1 MGRRSQKNFY
11 YGGQLLVLY
20 LAEVKK
26 QTRGFIGGYKTE
38 LKLLACQHNDQTWSA
53 IPGED
58 ILTYDETNSLG
69 EGALLLVN
77 LSNNRQLQGNPEL
90 AGAEMVRQLQK
101 ISRLMERSKKDQE
114 KMEQWKQSLTYQTE
128 ILNRQKMEMETRI
141 EQIEQIEAEFDYL
154 ERKRQELETLKQQ
167 LNEQQRHLEEGQINC
182 NSYPNLSPEKQQFIR
197 SLAERLANNHDR
209 GNSPS
214 QILHSTLES
223 VQEQQTILN
232 SCWQSLEEQKKTVEN
247 RQVANDEMLDYLE
260 QRARELQTSRNALE
274 TAQIQLQIQETV
286 LNQKQELFERLNL
299 TLQTTDSTRQM
310 LLRLLQGEEL
320 DFDGKIDLEALEKM
334 PLEELESLVKN
345 LQTDLKRWEIFVND
359 QEEELT
365 LQCQTVEELEAR
377 MATIDESERAN
388 LEEELA
394 EEQEKKGMLAAT
406 LVGQRRNLQERQ
418 AIRSQHLK
426 MLQRR
431 QGILSPEDAQKCS
444 FEPLLI
450 LLADNYQNNLQE
462 SQRLAAEIKGLQEDL
477 PKNRDTIDGQW
488 SDLEQKTREFEE
500 QERQWRDAN
509 LALLRLKTQVQQYE
523 TFLQP
528 VQDQLDQIRQK
539 LETISQWLMPMESNG
554 SAYHYAINS

>member
-1 MGRRSQKNFY
+1 
-11 YGGQLLVLY
+11 VLY

-114 KMEQWKQSLTYQTE
+114 KIEQWKQSLTYQSE

-141 EQIEQIEAEFDYL
+141 EQIEQIEAEFEYL
-154 ERKRQELETLKQQ
+154 ERKKQELETLKQQ

-214 QILHSTLES
+214 QIIHSTLES

-232 SCWQSLEEQKKTVEN
+232 SCWQSLEEEKKAVEN
-247 RQVANDEMLDYLE
+247 LQVANDEMLDYLE

-274 TAQIQLQIQETV
+274 TAKIQLQIQETV
-286 LNQKQELFERLNL
+286 LSQKQELFERLNL

-320 DFDGKIDLEALEKM
+320 DFDGKVDLEALEKM

-477 PKNRDTIDGQW
+477 QKSSDSIDGQW

-539 LETISQWLMPMESNG
+539 LEAISQWLTPMESNG

>member
-1 MGRRSQKNFY
+1 
-11 YGGQLLVLY
+11 VLY

-114 KMEQWKQSLTYQTE
+114 KIEQWKQSLTYQSE

-141 EQIEQIEAEFDYL
+141 EQIEQIEAEFEYL
-154 ERKRQELETLKQQ
+154 ERKKQELETLKQQ

-197 SLAERLANNHDR
+197 SLAERLANKHDR

-214 QILHSTLES
+214 QIIHSTLES

-232 SCWQSLEEQKKTVEN
+232 SCWQSLEEEKKAVEN
-247 RQVANDEMLDYLE
+247 LQVANDEMLDYLE

-274 TAQIQLQIQETV
+274 TAKIQLQIQETV
-286 LNQKQELFERLNL
+286 LSQKQELFECLNL
-299 TLQTTDSTRQM
+299 TLQTTDSTQQM

-320 DFDGKIDLEALEKM
+320 DFDGKVDLEALEKM

-528 VQDQLDQIRQK
+528 VQDHLDQIRQK
-539 LETISQWLMPMESNG
+539 LETISQWLTPMESNG
-554 SAYHYAINS
+554 SGYHHAINS

>member
-1 MGRRSQKNFY
+1 
-11 YGGQLLVLY
+11 VLY

-26 QTRGFIGGYKTE
+26 QTKGFIGGYKTE

-101 ISRLMERSKKDQE
+101 ISRLMERSKENQE
-114 KMEQWKQSLTYQTE
+114 KIEQWKQSLTYQSE
-128 ILNRQKMEMETRI
+128 ILNRQKVEMEARI
-141 EQIEQIEAEFDYL
+141 EQIEQIEAEFEYL

-167 LNEQQRHLEEGQINC
+167 LKEQQRHLEEGQINF
-182 NSYPNLSPEKQQFIR
+182 NFSPNLSPEQEQFIR

-214 QILHSTLES
+214 QILYSTLES
-223 VQEQQTILN
+223 VQGQQTILN
-232 SCWQSLEEQKKTVEN
+232 SCWQSLEEQKKALEN

-260 QRARELQTSRNALE
+260 KRARELQTSRRALE
-274 TAQIQLQIQETV
+274 TAKIELQIQETV
-286 LNQKQELFERLNL
+286 LSQKQKLFEHLNL

-310 LLRLLQGEEL
+310 LLRLLGGEEL
-320 DFDGKIDLEALEKM
+320 GFDGKIDLEALEQM

-359 QEEELT
+359 EEEELT

-377 MATIDESERAN
+377 MATIDQSERAN

-418 AIRSQHLK
+418 AISSQHLK
-426 MLQRR
+426 ILQRR
-431 QGILSPEDAQKCS
+431 QGISSSENTQKS
-444 FEPLLI
+444 GFEPLLM

-477 PKNRDTIDGQW
+477 QKSSDSIDGQW

-528 VQDQLDQIRQK
+528 VQDHLDQIRQK
-539 LETISQWLMPMESNG
+539 LETLSQWLTPMESNG

>member
-1 MGRRSQKNFY
+1 M
-11 YGGQLLVLY
+11 LY

-58 ILTYDETNSLG
+58 ILIYDETNSLG
-69 EGALLLVN
+69 EGTLLLVN

-114 KMEQWKQSLTYQTE
+114 KIEQWKQSLTYQSE
-128 ILNRQKMEMETRI
+128 MLNRQKMEMETRI
-141 EQIEQIEAEFDYL
+141 EQIEQIEAEFEYL

-214 QILHSTLES
+214 QIIHSTLES

-232 SCWQSLEEQKKTVEN
+232 SCWQSLEEQKKAVEN

-260 QRARELQTSRNALE
+260 QRARELETSRNALE
-274 TAQIQLQIQETV
+274 TAKIQLQIQETV
-286 LNQKQELFERLNL
+286 LSQKQELFERLNL

-359 QEEELT
+359 EEEELT

-388 LEEELA
+388 LESELA

-426 MLQRR
+426 ILQRR

-450 LLADNYQNNLQE
+450 LLEDSYQNNLQE

-477 PKNRDTIDGQW
+477 QKSSDSIDGQW

-509 LALLRLKTQVQQYE
+509 LVLVRLKTQVQQYE

>member
-1 MGRRSQKNFY
+1 M
-11 YGGQLLVLY
+11 LY

-101 ISRLMERSKKDQE
+101 IARLMERSKKDQE
-114 KMEQWKQSLTYQTE
+114 KIEQWKQSLTYQTE

-141 EQIEQIEAEFDYL
+141 EQIEQIEAEFEYL

-214 QILHSTLES
+214 QIIHSTLES

-232 SCWQSLEEQKKTVEN
+232 SCWQSLEEQKKAVEN
-247 RQVANDEMLDYLE
+247 RQVANNEMLDYLE

-274 TAQIQLQIQETV
+274 TAKIQLQIQETV
-286 LNQKQELFERLNL
+286 LSQKQELFERLNL

-406 LVGQRRNLQERQ
+406 LVGQRRNLHERQ

-426 MLQRR
+426 ILQRR

-450 LLADNYQNNLQE
+450 LLADSYQNNLQE

-477 PKNRDTIDGQW
+477 QKSSDSIDGQW

-509 LALLRLKTQVQQYE
+509 LVLVRLKTQVQQYE

>member
-1 MGRRSQKNFY
+1 M
-11 YGGQLLVLY
+11 LY
-20 LAEVKK
+20 LTEVKK

-101 ISRLMERSKKDQE
+101 IARLMERSKKDQE
-114 KMEQWKQSLTYQTE
+114 KIEEWKQSLTYQSE
-128 ILNRQKMEMETRI
+128 ILNRQKMEMEARI
-141 EQIEQIEAEFDYL
+141 EQIERIEAEFDYL
-154 ERKRQELETLKQQ
+154 EGKRQELENLKQQ
-167 LNEQQRHLEEGQINC
+167 LIEQQRHLEEEQINF
-182 NSYPNLSPEKQQFIR
+182 NSSPNLSPEQQQFIR
-197 SLAERLANNHDR
+197 SLAESLANNHDL

-214 QILHSTLES
+214 QILYSTLES
-223 VQEQQTILN
+223 VQGQQTILN
-232 SCWQSLEEQKKTVEN
+232 SCWQSLEEQKKAVEN
-247 RQVANDEMLDYLE
+247 RQFANNEMLDYLE
-260 QRARELQTSRNALE
+260 QRARELQTSRGALE
-274 TAQIQLQIQETV
+274 TAKIQLQIQETV
-286 LNQKQELFERLNL
+286 LSQKQELFESLNL

-426 MLQRR
+426 ILQRR

-444 FEPLLI
+444 FEPVLI
-450 LLADNYQNNLQE
+450 LLEDSYQNNLQE

-477 PKNRDTIDGQW
+477 QKNRDTIDEQW

-554 SAYHYAINS
+554 SAYP

>member
-1 MGRRSQKNFY
+1 
-11 YGGQLLVLY
+11 VLY

-101 ISRLMERSKKDQE
+101 IARLMERSKKDQE
-114 KMEQWKQSLTYQTE
+114 KIEEWKQSLTYQSE

-141 EQIEQIEAEFDYL
+141 EQIEQIEAEFEYL

-197 SLAERLANNHDR
+197 SLAERLANNHDP

-214 QILHSTLES
+214 QILHCTLES

-232 SCWQSLEEQKKTVEN
+232 SCWQSLEEQKKAVEN

-274 TAQIQLQIQETV
+274 TAKIQLQIQETV
-286 LNQKQELFERLNL
+286 LSQKQELFESLNL

-426 MLQRR
+426 ILQRR

-450 LLADNYQNNLQE
+450 LLEDSYQNNLQE
-462 SQRLAAEIKGLQEDL
+462 SQRLAAEIKRLQEDL
-477 PKNRDTIDGQW
+477 PKNRDTIDEQW

-554 SAYHYAINS
+554 SAYP

>member
-1 MGRRSQKNFY
+1 M
-11 YGGQLLVLY
+11 LY

-77 LSNNRQLQGNPEL
+77 LGNNRQLQGNPEL

-114 KMEQWKQSLTYQTE
+114 KIEQWKQSLTYQSE

-141 EQIEQIEAEFDYL
+141 EQIEQIEAEFEYL

-167 LNEQQRHLEEGQINC
+167 LNEQQRHLEEGQINF
-182 NSYPNLSPEKQQFIR
+182 NSSPNLSPEKQQFIH
-197 SLAERLANNHDR
+197 SLAERLANNHDP

-214 QILHSTLES
+214 QILHCTLES

-232 SCWQSLEEQKKTVEN
+232 SCWQSLEEQKKAVEN

-274 TAQIQLQIQETV
+274 TAKIQLQIQETV
-286 LNQKQELFERLNL
+286 LSQKQELFESLNL

-426 MLQRR
+426 ILQQR

-450 LLADNYQNNLQE
+450 LLEDSYQNNLQE
-462 SQRLAAEIKGLQEDL
+462 SQRLAAEIKRLQEDL
-477 PKNRDTIDGQW
+477 PKNRDTIDEQW

-554 SAYHYAINS
+554 SAYPYAINS

>member
-1 MGRRSQKNFY
+1 M
-11 YGGQLLVLY
+11 LY

-26 QTRGFIGGYKTE
+26 QTKGFIGGYKTE
-38 LKLLACQHNDQTWSA
+38 LKLLACQHKDQTWSA
-53 IPGED
+53 IAGED
-58 ILTYDETNSLG
+58 ILTCDETNSLS

-114 KMEQWKQSLTYQTE
+114 KIEQWKQSLTYQSE

-167 LNEQQRHLEEGQINC
+167 LNEQQRHLEEGQINF
-182 NSYPNLSPEKQQFIR
+182 NFSPNLSPEQEQFIR

-214 QILHSTLES
+214 QILYSTLES
-223 VQEQQTILN
+223 VQGQQTILN
-232 SCWQSLEEQKKTVEN
+232 SCWQSLEEQKKALEN
-247 RQVANDEMLDYLE
+247 RQVANDEMLDHLE
-260 QRARELQTSRNALE
+260 QKARELQMSRSALE
-274 TAQIQLQIQETV
+274 TAKVQLQIQETV
-286 LNQKQELFERLNL
+286 LSQKQELFEHLNL
-299 TLQTTDSTRQM
+299 TLQTTDSARQM
-310 LLRLLQGEEL
+310 LLSFAQGE
-320 DFDGKIDLEALEKM
+320 DIDRGGKIDLEALEKM
-334 PLEELESLVKN
+334 PLEELESLVNN
-345 LQTDLKRWEIFVND
+345 LQTDLDRLEIFVND

-365 LQCQTVEELEAR
+365 LQSQTVEELEAR
-377 MATIDESERAN
+377 MATVDESQRAN
-388 LEEELA
+388 LGEELA
-394 EEQEKKGMLAAT
+394 EERERKGMLTAT
-406 LVGQRRNLQERQ
+406 LVGQRRNLLERQ
-418 AIRSQHLK
+418 AIRSRHLK
-426 MLQRR
+426 ILQRR

-444 FEPLLI
+444 FEPVLI

-477 PKNRDTIDGQW
+477 QKSSDSLDGQW

-500 QERQWRDAN
+500 EERQWRDAN

-528 VQDQLDQIRQK
+528 VQDHLDQIRQK
-539 LETISQWLMPMESNG
+539 LETLSQWLTPMESNG

>member
-1 MGRRSQKNFY
+1 
-11 YGGQLLVLY
+11 VLY

-58 ILTYDETNSLG
+58 ILIYDETNSLG

-77 LSNNRQLQGNPEL
+77 LSNSRQLQGNPEL

-114 KMEQWKQSLTYQTE
+114 KIEQWKQSLTYQSE

-232 SCWQSLEEQKKTVEN
+232 SCWQSLEEQKKAVEN

-274 TAQIQLQIQETV
+274 TAKIQLQIQETV
-286 LNQKQELFERLNL
+286 LSQKQELFERLNL

-426 MLQRR
+426 ILQRR

>member
-1 MGRRSQKNFY
+1 
-11 YGGQLLVLY
+11 
-20 LAEVKK
+20 
-26 QTRGFIGGYKTE
+26 
-38 LKLLACQHNDQTWSA
+38 
-53 IPGED
+53 
-58 ILTYDETNSLG
+58 
-69 EGALLLVN
+69 
-77 LSNNRQLQGNPEL
+77 
-90 AGAEMVRQLQK
+90 MVRQLQK

-114 KMEQWKQSLTYQTE
+114 KIEQWKQSLTYQSE

-388 LEEELA
+388 LESELA

-539 LETISQWLMPMESNG
+539 LETISQWLTPMESNG

>member
-1 MGRRSQKNFY
+1 
-11 YGGQLLVLY
+11 VLY

-232 SCWQSLEEQKKTVEN
+232 SCWQSLEEQKKAVEN

-260 QRARELQTSRNALE
+260 QRARELQTSRSALE
-274 TAQIQLQIQETV
+274 TAKIQLQIQETV
-286 LNQKQELFERLNL
+286 LSQKQELFERLNL

-359 QEEELT
+359 EEEELT

-426 MLQRR
+426 ILQRR

-444 FEPLLI
+444 FEALLI
-450 LLADNYQNNLQE
+450 LLEDSYQNNLQE

-477 PKNRDTIDGQW
+477 PKNRDTIDEQW

-528 VQDQLDQIRQK
+528 VQDQLAQIRQK

>member
-1 MGRRSQKNFY
+1 M
-11 YGGQLLVLY
+11 LY

-58 ILTYDETNSLG
+58 ILIYDETNSLG

-77 LSNNRQLQGNPEL
+77 LSNSRQLQGNPEL

-114 KMEQWKQSLTYQTE
+114 KIEQWKQSLTYQSE

-320 DFDGKIDLEALEKM
+320 DFDDKIDLEALEKM

-426 MLQRR
+426 ILQRR

-450 LLADNYQNNLQE
+450 FLEDSYQNNLQE
-462 SQRLAAEIKGLQEDL
+462 SQHLAAEIKGLQEDL
-477 PKNRDTIDGQW
+477 QKSSDTIDEQW

-509 LALLRLKTQVQQYE
+509 LVLVRLKTQVQQYE

>member
-1 MGRRSQKNFY
+1 M
-11 YGGQLLVLY
+11 LY

-101 ISRLMERSKKDQE
+101 IARLMERSKKDQE
-114 KMEQWKQSLTYQTE
+114 KIEEWKQSLTYQSE

-141 EQIEQIEAEFDYL
+141 EQIEQIEAELEYL

-167 LNEQQRHLEEGQINC
+167 LNEQQRHLEEGQINF
-182 NSYPNLSPEKQQFIR
+182 NSSPNLSPEKQQFIR
-197 SLAERLANNHDR
+197 SLAERLANNHHR

-223 VQEQQTILN
+223 VQEQQNILN
-232 SCWQSLEEQKKTVEN
+232 SCWQSLEEQKKAVEN
-247 RQVANDEMLDYLE
+247 RQFANNEMLDYLE
-260 QRARELQTSRNALE
+260 QRARELQTSRSALE
-274 TAQIQLQIQETV
+274 TAKIQLQIQETV
-286 LNQKQELFERLNL
+286 LSQKQELFESLNL

-320 DFDGKIDLEALEKM
+320 DLDGKIDLEALEKM

-426 MLQRR
+426 ILHRR

-444 FEPLLI
+444 FEPVLI
-450 LLADNYQNNLQE
+450 LLEDSYQNNLQE
-462 SQRLAAEIKGLQEDL
+462 SQRLAAEIKELQEDL
-477 PKNRDTIDGQW
+477 QKNRDTIDEQW
-488 SDLEQKTREFEE
+488 SDLEEKTCEFEE

-509 LALLRLKTQVQQYE
+509 LALVRLKTQMQQYE

-528 VQDQLDQIRQK
+528 VQDHLDQIHQK
-539 LETISQWLMPMESNG
+539 LENISHWFIPMESNVI
-554 SAYHYAINS
+554 AYH

>member
-1 MGRRSQKNFY
+1 M
-11 YGGQLLVLY
+11 LY

-101 ISRLMERSKKDQE
+101 IARLMERSKKDQE
-114 KMEQWKQSLTYQTE
+114 KIEEWKQSLTYQSE

-141 EQIEQIEAEFDYL
+141 EQIEQIEAEFEYL

-167 LNEQQRHLEEGQINC
+167 LNEQQRHLEEGQINF
-182 NSYPNLSPEKQQFIR
+182 NSSPNLSPEKQQFIR
-197 SLAERLANNHDR
+197 SLAERLANNHHR

-223 VQEQQTILN
+223 VQEQQNILN
-232 SCWQSLEEQKKTVEN
+232 SCWQSLEEQKKAVEN
-247 RQVANDEMLDYLE
+247 RQFANNEMLDYLE
-260 QRARELQTSRNALE
+260 QRARELQTSRGALE
-274 TAQIQLQIQETV
+274 TAKIQLQIQETV
-286 LNQKQELFERLNL
+286 LSQKQELFESLNL

-426 MLQRR
+426 ILQRR

-450 LLADNYQNNLQE
+450 LLADSYQNNLQE

-477 PKNRDTIDGQW
+477 QKSSDSIDGQW

-554 SAYHYAINS
+554 SAYP

>member
-1 MGRRSQKNFY
+1 
-11 YGGQLLVLY
+11 VLY

-26 QTRGFIGGYKTE
+26 QTKGFIGGYKIE

-53 IPGED
+53 IPGND
-58 ILTYDETNSLG
+58 TLTYDETNSRG

-101 ISRLMERSKKDQE
+101 ISRLMERSKEDQE
-114 KMEQWKQSLTYQTE
+114 KIEQWKQSLTYQSE

-141 EQIEQIEAEFDYL
+141 EQIEQIEAEFEYL
-154 ERKRQELETLKQQ
+154 ERKKQELETLKQQ

-197 SLAERLANNHDR
+197 SLAERLANKHDR

-214 QILHSTLES
+214 QIIHSTLES

-232 SCWQSLEEQKKTVEN
+232 SCWQSLEEEKKAVEN
-247 RQVANDEMLDYLE
+247 LQVANDEMLDYLE

-274 TAQIQLQIQETV
+274 TAKIQLQIQETV
-286 LNQKQELFERLNL
+286 LSQKQELFECLNL
-299 TLQTTDSTRQM
+299 TLQTTDSTQQM

-320 DFDGKIDLEALEKM
+320 DFDGKVDLEALEKM

-528 VQDQLDQIRQK
+528 VQDHLDQIRQK
-539 LETISQWLMPMESNG
+539 LETISQWLTPMESNG
-554 SAYHYAINS
+554 SGYHHAINS

>member
-58 ILTYDETNSLG
+58 ILIYDETNSLG

-114 KMEQWKQSLTYQTE
+114 KIEQWKQSLTYQSE

-232 SCWQSLEEQKKTVEN
+232 SCWQSLEEQKKAVEN

-377 MATIDESERAN
+377 MATIDQSERAN
-388 LEEELA
+388 LESELA

-418 AIRSQHLK
+418 AISSQHLK
-426 MLQRR
+426 ILQRR
-431 QGILSPEDAQKCS
+431 QGILSSEDTQKS
-444 FEPLLI
+444 GFEPLLM
-450 LLADNYQNNLQE
+450 LLADNYQNSLQE

-477 PKNRDTIDGQW
+477 QKSSDSIDGQW

-500 QERQWRDAN
+500 QERQWRDTN

>member
-1 MGRRSQKNFY
+1 
-11 YGGQLLVLY
+11 VLY

-114 KMEQWKQSLTYQTE
+114 KIEQWKQSLTYQSE

-141 EQIEQIEAEFDYL
+141 EQIEQIEAEFEYL

-214 QILHSTLES
+214 QIIHSTLES

-232 SCWQSLEEQKKTVEN
+232 SCWQSLEEQKKAVEN

-274 TAQIQLQIQETV
+274 TAKIQLQIQETV
-286 LNQKQELFERLNL
+286 LSQKQELFERLNL

-539 LETISQWLMPMESNG
+539 LEAISQWLTPMESNG

>member
-1 MGRRSQKNFY
+1 M
-11 YGGQLLVLY
+11 LY

-26 QTRGFIGGYKTE
+26 QTKGFIGGYKTE
-38 LKLLACQHNDQTWSA
+38 LKLLACQHKDQTWSA
-53 IPGED
+53 IAGED
-58 ILTYDETNSLG
+58 ILTCDETNSLS

-101 ISRLMERSKKDQE
+101 ISRLMERSKENQE
-114 KMEQWKQSLTYQTE
+114 KIEQWKQSLTYQSE
-128 ILNRQKMEMETRI
+128 ILNRQKVEMEARI
-141 EQIEQIEAEFDYL
+141 EQIEQIEAEFEYL

-167 LNEQQRHLEEGQINC
+167 LKEQQRHLEEGQINF
-182 NSYPNLSPEKQQFIR
+182 NFSPNLSPEQEQFIR

-214 QILHSTLES
+214 QILYSTLES
-223 VQEQQTILN
+223 VQGQQTILN
-232 SCWQSLEEQKKTVEN
+232 SCWQSLEEQKKALEN
-247 RQVANDEMLDYLE
+247 RQVANDEMLDHLE
-260 QRARELQTSRNALE
+260 QKARELQMSRSALE
-274 TAQIQLQIQETV
+274 TAKVQLQIQETV
-286 LNQKQELFERLNL
+286 LSQKQELFEHLNL
-299 TLQTTDSTRQM
+299 TLQTTDSARQM
-310 LLRLLQGEEL
+310 LLSFAQGE
-320 DFDGKIDLEALEKM
+320 DIDRGGKIDLEALEKM
-334 PLEELESLVKN
+334 PLEELESLVNN
-345 LQTDLKRWEIFVND
+345 LQTDLERLETFVND

-365 LQCQTVEELEAR
+365 LQSQTVEELEAR
-377 MATIDESERAN
+377 MATVDESQRAN
-388 LEEELA
+388 LGEELA
-394 EEQEKKGMLAAT
+394 EERERKGMLTAT
-406 LVGQRRNLQERQ
+406 LVGQRRNLLERQ
-418 AIRSQHLK
+418 AIRSRHLK
-426 MLQRR
+426 ILQRR

-444 FEPLLI
+444 FEPVLI

-528 VQDQLDQIRQK
+528 VQDHLDQIRQK
-539 LETISQWLMPMESNG
+539 LETLSQWLTPMESNG

>member
-1 MGRRSQKNFY
+1 
-11 YGGQLLVLY
+11 VLY

-26 QTRGFIGGYKTE
+26 QTKGFIGGYKTE

-101 ISRLMERSKKDQE
+101 ISRLMERSKENQE
-114 KMEQWKQSLTYQTE
+114 KIEQWKQSLTYQSE
-128 ILNRQKMEMETRI
+128 ILNRQKVEMEARI
-141 EQIEQIEAEFDYL
+141 EQIEQIEAEFEYL

-167 LNEQQRHLEEGQINC
+167 LKEQQRHLEEGQINF
-182 NSYPNLSPEKQQFIR
+182 NFSPNLSPEQEQFIR

-214 QILHSTLES
+214 QILYSTLES
-223 VQEQQTILN
+223 VQGQQTILN
-232 SCWQSLEEQKKTVEN
+232 SCWQSLEEQKKALEN
-247 RQVANDEMLDYLE
+247 RQVANDEMLDHLE
-260 QRARELQTSRNALE
+260 QKARELQMSRSALE
-274 TAQIQLQIQETV
+274 TAKVQLQIQETV
-286 LNQKQELFERLNL
+286 LSQKQELFEHLNL
-299 TLQTTDSTRQM
+299 TLQTTDSNRQM
-310 LLRLLQGEEL
+310 LLRLAQGQDL

-334 PLEELESLVKN
+334 PLEELESLVNN
-345 LQTDLKRWEIFVND
+345 LQTDLDRLEIFVND

-365 LQCQTVEELEAR
+365 LQSQTVEELEAR
-377 MATIDESERAN
+377 MARIDESERAN
-388 LEEELA
+388 FAEELA
-394 EEQEKKGMLAAT
+394 EEQERKGMLTET
-406 LVGQRRNLQERQ
+406 LVGQRRNLRERQ

-426 MLQRR
+426 IMQRR

-444 FEPLLI
+444 FEPVLI

-462 SQRLAAEIKGLQEDL
+462 SQRLAAEIKRLQEDL
-477 PKNRDTIDGQW
+477 PKTRDSIDGQW

-500 QERQWRDAN
+500 QERQWHDAN

-528 VQDQLDQIRQK
+528 VQDHLDQIRQK
-539 LETISQWLMPMESNG
+539 LETISQWLTPMESN
-554 SAYHYAINS
+554 SPY

>member
-1 MGRRSQKNFY
+1 M
-11 YGGQLLVLY
+11 LY

-26 QTRGFIGGYKTE
+26 QTKGFIGGYKTE
-38 LKLLACQHNDQTWSA
+38 LKLLACQHKDQTWSA
-53 IPGED
+53 IAGED
-58 ILTYDETNSLG
+58 ILTCDETNSLS

-101 ISRLMERSKKDQE
+101 ISRLMERSKENQE
-114 KMEQWKQSLTYQTE
+114 KIEQWKQSLTYQSE
-128 ILNRQKMEMETRI
+128 ILNRQKVEMEARI
-141 EQIEQIEAEFDYL
+141 EQIEQIEAEFEYL

-167 LNEQQRHLEEGQINC
+167 LKEQQRHLEEGQINF
-182 NSYPNLSPEKQQFIR
+182 NFSPNLSPEQEQFIR

-214 QILHSTLES
+214 QILYSTLES
-223 VQEQQTILN
+223 VQGQQTILN
-232 SCWQSLEEQKKTVEN
+232 SCWQSLEEQKKALEN
-247 RQVANDEMLDYLE
+247 RQVANDEMLDHLE
-260 QRARELQTSRNALE
+260 QKARELQMSRSALE
-274 TAQIQLQIQETV
+274 TAKVQLQIQETV
-286 LNQKQELFERLNL
+286 LSQKQELFEHLNL
-299 TLQTTDSTRQM
+299 TLQTTDSARQM
-310 LLRLLQGEEL
+310 LLSFAQGE
-320 DFDGKIDLEALEKM
+320 DIDRGGKIDLEALEKM
-334 PLEELESLVKN
+334 PLEELESLVNN
-345 LQTDLKRWEIFVND
+345 LQTDLERLETFVND

-365 LQCQTVEELEAR
+365 LQSQTVEELEAR
-377 MATIDESERAN
+377 MATVDESQRAN
-388 LEEELA
+388 LGEELA
-394 EEQEKKGMLAAT
+394 EERERKGMLTAT

-426 MLQRR
+426 ILQRR

-528 VQDQLDQIRQK
+528 VQDHLDQIRQK
-539 LETISQWLMPMESNG
+539 LETLSQWLTPMESNG

>member
-1 MGRRSQKNFY
+1 
-11 YGGQLLVLY
+11 
-20 LAEVKK
+20 
-26 QTRGFIGGYKTE
+26 
-38 LKLLACQHNDQTWSA
+38 
-53 IPGED
+53 
-58 ILTYDETNSLG
+58 
-69 EGALLLVN
+69 
-77 LSNNRQLQGNPEL
+77 
-90 AGAEMVRQLQK
+90 
-101 ISRLMERSKKDQE
+101 LMERSKKDQE
-114 KMEQWKQSLTYQTE
+114 KIEQWKQSLTYQSE

-141 EQIEQIEAEFDYL
+141 EQIEQIEAEFEYL
-154 ERKRQELETLKQQ
+154 ERKKQELETLKQQ

-197 SLAERLANNHDR
+197 SLAERLANKHDR

-214 QILHSTLES
+214 QIIHSTLES

-232 SCWQSLEEQKKTVEN
+232 SCWQSLEEQKKAVEN

-274 TAQIQLQIQETV
+274 TAKIQLQIQETV
-286 LNQKQELFERLNL
+286 LSQKQELFECLNL
-299 TLQTTDSTRQM
+299 TLQTTDSTQQM

-320 DFDGKIDLEALEKM
+320 DFDGKVDLEALEKM

-477 PKNRDTIDGQW
+477 PKNRDTIDEQW

-539 LETISQWLMPMESNG
+539 LEAISQWLTPMESNG

>member
-1 MGRRSQKNFY
+1 M
-11 YGGQLLVLY
+11 LY

-38 LKLLACQHNDQTWSA
+38 LKLLACQHKDQTWSA

-114 KMEQWKQSLTYQTE
+114 KIEQWKQSLTYQSE

-141 EQIEQIEAEFDYL
+141 EQIEQIEAEFEYL
-154 ERKRQELETLKQQ
+154 ERKKQELETLKQQ

-232 SCWQSLEEQKKTVEN
+232 SCWQSLEEQKKAVEN

-260 QRARELQTSRNALE
+260 QRARELQTSRSALE
-274 TAQIQLQIQETV
+274 TAKIQLQIQETV
-286 LNQKQELFERLNL
+286 LSQKQELFECLNL
-299 TLQTTDSTRQM
+299 TLQTTDSTQQM

-320 DFDGKIDLEALEKM
+320 DFDGKVDLEALEKM

-377 MATIDESERAN
+377 MATIDQSERAN

-450 LLADNYQNNLQE
+450 LLADSYQNNLQE

-477 PKNRDTIDGQW
+477 PKNRDTIDEQW

-500 QERQWRDAN
+500 QERQWRDTN

-539 LETISQWLMPMESNG
+539 LEAISQWLTPMESNG

>member
-1 MGRRSQKNFY
+1 M
-11 YGGQLLVLY
+11 LY

-26 QTRGFIGGYKTE
+26 QTKGFISGYKTE
-38 LKLLACQHNDQTWSA
+38 LKLLACQHKDQTWSA
-53 IPGED
+53 IAGED
-58 ILTYDETNSLG
+58 ILTCDETNSLS

-114 KMEQWKQSLTYQTE
+114 KIEQWKQSLTYQSE

-141 EQIEQIEAEFDYL
+141 EQIEQIEAEFEYL

-167 LNEQQRHLEEGQINC
+167 LKEQQRHLEEGQINF
-182 NSYPNLSPEKQQFIR
+182 NFSPNLSPEQEQFIR
-197 SLAERLANNHDR
+197 CLAERLANNHDQ

-223 VQEQQTILN
+223 VQGQQTILN
-232 SCWQSLEEQKKTVEN
+232 SCWQSLEEQKKAIED
-247 RQVANDEMLDYLE
+247 RQVANEQMLDHLE
-260 QRARELQTSRNALE
+260 KKARELQMSRSALE
-274 TAQIQLQIQETV
+274 TAKVQLQIQETV
-286 LNQKQELFERLNL
+286 LSQKQELFECLNL

-310 LLRLLQGEEL
+310 LLRLAQGEDL
-320 DFDGKIDLEALEKM
+320 DFDGKIDLEALKKM
-334 PLEELESLVKN
+334 PLEELESLVNN
-345 LQTDLKRWEIFVND
+345 LQTDLDRLEIFVND

-365 LQCQTVEELEAR
+365 LQSQTVEELAAR

-394 EEQEKKGMLAAT
+394 EEQERKGMLTET
-406 LVGQRRNLQERQ
+406 LVGQRRNLRERQ

-426 MLQRR
+426 ILQRR

-444 FEPLLI
+444 FEPVLI
-450 LLADNYQNNLQE
+450 LLADDYQNSLQE

-477 PKNRDTIDGQW
+477 QKSSDSIDGQW

-500 QERQWRDAN
+500 QERQWRDTN

-539 LETISQWLMPMESNG
+539 LETLSQWLTPMESNG

>member
-1 MGRRSQKNFY
+1 
-11 YGGQLLVLY
+11 VLY

-101 ISRLMERSKKDQE
+101 IARLMERSKKDQE
-114 KMEQWKQSLTYQTE
+114 KIEEWKQSLTYQSE

-141 EQIEQIEAEFDYL
+141 EQIEQIEAEFEYL

-167 LNEQQRHLEEGQINC
+167 LNEQQRHLEEGQINF
-182 NSYPNLSPEKQQFIR
+182 NSSPNLSPEKQQFIR
-197 SLAERLANNHDR
+197 SLAERLANNHHR

-232 SCWQSLEEQKKTVEN
+232 SCWQSLEEQKKAVEN

-260 QRARELQTSRNALE
+260 QRARELQTSRSALE
-274 TAQIQLQIQETV
+274 TAKIQLQIQETV
-286 LNQKQELFERLNL
+286 LSQKQELFESLNL

-359 QEEELT
+359 EEEELT

-426 MLQRR
+426 ILQRR

-450 LLADNYQNNLQE
+450 LLEDSYQNNLQE
-462 SQRLAAEIKGLQEDL
+462 SQRLAAEIKRLQEDL
-477 PKNRDTIDGQW
+477 PKNRDTIDEQW

-528 VQDQLDQIRQK
+528 VQDQLAQIRQK

>member
-1 MGRRSQKNFY
+1 
-11 YGGQLLVLY
+11 VLY

-26 QTRGFIGGYKTE
+26 QTKGFIGGYKTE

-114 KMEQWKQSLTYQTE
+114 KIEQWKQSLTYQSE
-128 ILNRQKMEMETRI
+128 ILNRQKVEMEARI
-141 EQIEQIEAEFDYL
+141 EQIEQIEAEFEYL

-167 LNEQQRHLEEGQINC
+167 LKEQQRHLEEGQINF
-182 NSYPNLSPEKQQFIR
+182 NFSPNLSPEQEQFIR

-214 QILHSTLES
+214 QILYSTLES
-223 VQEQQTILN
+223 VQGQQTILN
-232 SCWQSLEEQKKTVEN
+232 SCWQSLEEQKKALEN
-247 RQVANDEMLDYLE
+247 RQVANDEMLDHLE
-260 QRARELQTSRNALE
+260 QKARELQMSRSALE
-274 TAQIQLQIQETV
+274 TAKVQLQIQETV
-286 LNQKQELFERLNL
+286 LSQKQELFEHLNL
-299 TLQTTDSTRQM
+299 TLQTTDSARQM
-310 LLRLLQGEEL
+310 LLSFAQGE
-320 DFDGKIDLEALEKM
+320 DIDRGGKIDLEALEKM
-334 PLEELESLVKN
+334 PLEELESLVNN
-345 LQTDLKRWEIFVND
+345 LQTDLDRLETFVND

-365 LQCQTVEELEAR
+365 LQSQTVEELEAR
-377 MATIDESERAN
+377 MATIDQSQRAN
-388 LEEELA
+388 LGEELA
-394 EEQEKKGMLAAT
+394 EERERKGMLTAT
-406 LVGQRRNLQERQ
+406 LVGQRRNLLERQ
-418 AIRSQHLK
+418 AIRSRHLK
-426 MLQRR
+426 ILQRR

-444 FEPLLI
+444 FEPVLI

-462 SQRLAAEIKGLQEDL
+462 SQRLAAEIERIQEDL
-477 PKNRDTIDGQW
+477 QKSSDSLDGQW

-500 QERQWRDAN
+500 EERQWRDAN

-528 VQDQLDQIRQK
+528 VQDHLDQIRQK
-539 LETISQWLMPMESNG
+539 LETLSQWLTPMESNG